1 MCVHVC
7 VCAPHPC
14 RLDIIPERGSR
25 MRIGTGL
32 LIHFRGTGIV
42 VKKKRERREEGAEI
56 GRRWRRGNGA
66 NRVDKSGCRRRKKN
80 KAERG
85 EKKGKWKWGDGVEI
99 KAKGRRKVE
108 GTWRTRRK
116 EVVEKTLKGVSEN

>member
-1 MCVHVC
+1 
-7 VCAPHPC
+7 
-14 RLDIIPERGSR
+14 

-66 NRVDKSGCRRRKKN
+66 NRVDKSRMWRGKK
-80 KAERG
+80 K
-85 EKKGKWKWGDGVEI
+85 
-99 KAKGRRKVE
+99 
-108 GTWRTRRK
+108 TR
-116 EVVEKTLKGVSEN
+116 

>member
-1 MCVHVC
+1 
-7 VCAPHPC
+7 
-14 RLDIIPERGSR
+14 

-66 NRVDKSGCRRRKKN
+66 NRVDKSRMWRGKKKTRQRGERRKGNGNGEMEWKSKL
-80 KAERG
+80 KAGERWREHG
-85 EKKGKWKWGDGVEI
+85 GH
-99 KAKGRRKVE
+99 AGRRLWK
-108 GTWRTRRK
+108 R
-116 EVVEKTLKGVSEN
+116 L

>member
-1 MCVHVC
+1 
-7 VCAPHPC
+7 
-14 RLDIIPERGSR
+14 

-42 VKKKRERREEGAEI
+42 VKKKRESREEGAEI

-66 NRVDKSGCRRRKKN
+66 NRVDKSRMWRGEKKN
-80 KAERG
+80 KVERG

-116 EVVEKTLKGVSEN
+116 EVVEKTLKGVSEK